1 VHAVSGCSWLLRRGC
16 KRQTNLSRD
25 SFRLGWLEL
34 GAKSGPMSLA
44 VALMIGRVYPT
55 GSADVPSRSAARHRF
70 SVLLK
75 KTIGLGN
82 LQYGEA
88 HGVRASPALH
98 GHVLY
103 IQGSRV
109 HDMVRS
115 PPYARLAYRNA
126 NQQKCLGLE
135 LWLRA
140 PMPTTLHALTCLS
153 VFTCWH
159 VTATCSHYFVNLQLC
174 RLRASLPA
182 VSPLH

>member
-1 VHAVSGCSWLLRRGC
+1 
-16 KRQTNLSRD
+16 
-25 SFRLGWLEL
+25 
-34 GAKSGPMSLA
+34 MSLA
-44 VALMIGRVYPT
+44 VALMIGRVHPS
-55 GSADVPSRSAARHRF
+55 GSADVPSRSAARNRF

-115 PPYARLAYRNA
+115 PPQRSFSVSKCQSIEMLGAGVVAPGTHAYHSACSDLFVCLYLLAR
-126 NQQKCLGLE
+126 
-135 LWLRA
+135 
-140 PMPTTLHALTCLS
+140 HSHVLS
-153 VFTCWH
+153 F
-159 VTATCSHYFVNLQLC
+159 LC
-174 RLRASLPA
+174 
-182 VSPLH
+182 